1 MTLRLYDI
9 TQPISPQTPVWP
21 GDVRFG
27 HRPTWQIGPDCPVN
41 VAQFA
46 GSTHTGTHADAPLHY
61 AAGAAP
67 IDAVDL
73 AAYLGPARVIDARH
87 AAGAITLADIAAAL
101 DDPPPRIL
109 LRSFAHFPHDRWPER
124 FAAID
129 AALIDHLA
137 GLGCCLIGTD
147 APSID
152 PETSK
157 TLDAH
162 HAARRHD
169 LRILEGLVLDAVP
182 PGDYELIA
190 LPLPLVGLDASPVR
204 AVLRSYAS
212 T

>member
-1 MTLRLYDI
+1 MTRRIYDI

-21 GDVRFG
+21 GDVQFG
-27 HRPTWQIGPDCPVN
+27 HAPTWQIGPGCPVN
-41 VAQFA
+41 VAQFS

-61 AAGAAP
+61 AAGAPA

-73 AAYLGPARVIDARH
+73 APYLGPARVIDARH
-87 AAGAITLADIAAAL
+87 ASGVVTLADIADRL
-101 DDPPPRIL
+101 DAVPPRVL
-109 LRSFAHFPHDRWPER
+109 LRSFARFPHDRWPDD
-124 FAAID
+124 FTAID

-137 GLGCCLIGTD
+137 GLGCRLIGTD

-157 TLDAH
+157 TLAAH
-162 HAARRHD
+162 NAARRHN

-204 AVLRSYAS
+204 AVLRALA
-212 T
+212 